1 MRVKY
6 FLFIALFM
14 PLWAFA
20 ADTQAEKPVVIASF
34 SIIADLAK
42 NVAGDAIEVQTLIPQ
57 GADAHTY
64 EPTPADAKRVAQAR
78 VILANGLAFETWL
91 PKLVKASRN
100 RAWVV
105 EVSKD
110 VKPIIAQDGMPDPH
124 AWQDVKNAILYV
136 QAIRDALLIA
146 DPQNEVT
153 YRKNAEHY
161 IAELIELDAW
171 TRAQIAAI
179 PEDERRA
186 ITSHNALGYFAKAY
200 GITFIPAQGIS
211 TEGEITAKTMA
222 ALIDQLRAQSVKAIF
237 LENMGNP
244 RVIEQLARDGN
255 TAIGGQLFSDSFGD
269 KNGSIKDYI
278 SMIKHNVNTIVS
290 GIMKKLS

>member
-1 MRVKY
+1 MRASY
-6 FLFIALFM
+6 FFLLSLLM

-20 ADTQAEKPVVIASF
+20 ADAPAERPVVIASF
-34 SIIADLAK
+34 SIIADMAR

-64 EPTPADAKRVAQAR
+64 EPTPADAKRIAQAR
-78 VILANGLAFETWL
+78 VVLANGLGFETWL

-110 VKPIIAQDGMPDPH
+110 VQPIRAANGTADPH
-124 AWQDVKNAILYV
+124 AWQDVGNAILYV

-146 DPQNEVT
+146 DPQNEAA
-153 YRKNAEHY
+153 YRKNAGHY
-161 IAELIELDAW
+161 IEKLTELDAW
-171 TRAQIAAI
+171 ARAQIAAI
-179 PEDERRA
+179 PEQERRA
-186 ITSHNALGYFAKAY
+186 ITSHDALGYFAKAY

-211 TEGEITAKTMA
+211 TEGDITAKAMA
-222 ALIDQLRAQSVKAIF
+222 TLIDQLREQSVKAIF

-244 RVIEQLARDGN
+244 RVIEQLARDAN
-255 TAIGGQLFSDSFGD
+255 TAIGGELFSDSFSEKTGPA
-269 KNGSIKDYI
+269 GDYI